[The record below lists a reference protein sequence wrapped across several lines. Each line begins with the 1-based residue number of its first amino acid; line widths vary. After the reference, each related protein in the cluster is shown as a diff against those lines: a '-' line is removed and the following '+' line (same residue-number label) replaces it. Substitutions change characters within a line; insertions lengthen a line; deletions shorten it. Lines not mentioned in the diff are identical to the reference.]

1 MNENELLLSDEF
13 LAFSKTVSSI
23 YEEKKV
29 LEDEFK
35 KHFEEYKTK
44 KKEFENKVSVANAK
58 WEEWKKKQLSNKK
71 EKE

>member
-13 LAFSKTVSSI
+13 LAFSKAVSSI

-29 LEDEFK
+29 LEEEFK
-35 KHFEEYKTK
+35 KHFEEYKVK